1 MTTLNGPLNKTS
13 IDAATRTEIIES
25 FWPENGSSRY
35 RQDELDWE
43 SYFWYYARQCHDALI
58 DQGQHVL
65 ARTHQDILDIVH
77 QLEDLTPRD
86 AIKESLRSRLPTR
99 HRPNE
104 DEILDGAIDL
114 AARLHLMVNIAVD
127 NLVISGQAQLKWSS
141 GILRDF
147 LNHHFS
153 EPQVLGNDG
162 IKLEQMFTASNLERI
177 AGIQIKPTDNL
188 ADHLRMIDKED
199 KVVAIF
205 HHASFL
211 NWQNCKIYPDGLGE
225 ETLRTL
231 SLIFPQHD
239 KQTREWLK
247 RHPESYRIDKTL
259 LKCDPLQ
266 LDDRQIEKF
275 HFWHD
280 RLIILKQAFDQSRP
294 ATISQWW
301 YDRRNG
307 VQWYT
312 FWIAVV
318 VLFLTIFFGMVQS
331 IEGALQVYKAFHPT
345 QGLSSGNLRRMPG
358 EYVPSRSGYCPSED
372 FECDFKGVGS
382 TEAINGDA

>member
-1 MTTLNGPLNKTS
+1 MAKTLGFKTSLKSTPREATTLAMPLTRQSDDNSTERKASKPRNGATYIENVSPKFFCPQLNPLSSRDAIMTMLNGPLNKTP
-13 IDAATRTEIIES
+13 IDAATRSEIIES
-25 FWPENGSSRY
+25 FWPANGSSRY

-43 SYFWYYARQCHDALI
+43 SYFRYYARQCHDALI

-65 ARTHQDILDIVH
+65 ARTHQDILDVAH

-86 AIKESLRSRLPTR
+86 AIKENLRSRLSTR

-127 NLVISGQAQLKWSS
+127 KPVISGQAQLKWKS

-147 LNHHFS
+147 LNHYFS
-153 EPQVLGNDG
+153 EPQVLGNNG

-211 NWQNCKIYPDGLGE
+211 KRQNRCIW
-225 ETLRTL
+225 R
-231 SLIFPQHD
+231 
-239 KQTREWLK
+239 
-247 RHPESYRIDKTL
+247 
-259 LKCDPLQ
+259 LQ
-266 LDDRQIEKF
+266 N
-275 HFWHD
+275 
-280 RLIILKQAFDQSRP
+280 S
-294 ATISQWW
+294 
-301 YDRRNG
+301 
-307 VQWYT
+307 
-312 FWIAVV
+312 
-318 VLFLTIFFGMVQS
+318 
-331 IEGALQVYKAFHPT
+331 KAH
-345 QGLSSGNLRRMPG
+345 G
-358 EYVPSRSGYCPSED
+358 
-372 FECDFKGVGS
+372 
-382 TEAINGDA
+382 